1 MTAQFSGNTDSR
13 VTTGNNGGVDSG
25 GPAGHASQIRAY
37 LECLL
42 SQRHLSALTV
52 VSYGRDLNELLE
64 LLGGDGR
71 LQKESPRSGT
81 AAVPAFIDVSH
92 FHIRRFAS
100 QLHARGLSARS
111 IARKLSAWRGFF
123 DWLSESTTLACNPV
137 DGVKAPKRGKPLPK
151 ALSADDAVRLVAT
164 AAPVR
169 ASSAVHHDITG
180 AGMLPVRS
188 LLDTASRACN
198 RAMFE
203 LLYSSGLRVSELVG
217 LDLRYGQDNGNA
229 SAGWI
234 DFDAHDVTVTGKGNK
249 KRCVPVGQAAITAL
263 NDWVGLRQ
271 TIAKAD
277 IPALFVNSRGKRM
290 SIRSVQ
296 LRLKYH
302 AQAVGIPVD
311 VHPHVL
317 RHSFASH
324 VLQSSG
330 DLRAVQEMLGH
341 ASITSTQ
348 IYTSLDFQRLAQVYD
363 AAHPRARKKS

>member
-1 MTAQFSGNTDSR
+1 MPLPPLPSD
-13 VTTGNNGGVDSG
+13 
-25 GPAGHASQIRAY
+25 PAAPVAALPDKSVAVPLPQPCVSAY
-37 LECLL
+37 LDSLR
-42 SQRHLSALTV
+42 SQRHLSPHTLINYA
-52 VSYGRDLNELLE
+52 RDLQEL
-64 LLGGDGR
+64 GR
-71 LQKESPRSGT
+71 L
-81 AAVPAFIDVSH
+81 AAGDDGAIDFVAISH
-92 FHIRRFAS
+92 FQIRRFAS
-100 QLHARGLSARS
+100 QLHARGLGARS

-123 DWLSESTTLACNPV
+123 TWLSESTALPANPV

-151 ALSADDAVRLVAT
+151 ALSADDAVRLVSGAAGAGAT
-164 AAPVR
+164 AA
-169 ASSAVHHDITG
+169 ATG
-180 AGMLPVRS
+180 
-188 LLDTASRACN
+188 TAAAKATGACN

-217 LDLRYGQDNGNA
+217 LDLRYAQDGQSV

-234 DFDAHDVTVTGKGNK
+234 DFEAHEVIVTGKGNK
-249 KRCVPVGQAAITAL
+249 MRMVPVGQAALDAL
-263 NDWVGLRQ
+263 EQWIMLRPNL
-271 TIAKAD
+271 AAPD
-277 IPALFVNSRGKRM
+277 SRALFVSGRGARM
-290 SIRSVQ
+290 SARMVQ
-296 LRLKYH
+296 LRLKAH
-302 AQAVGIPVD
+302 AQAIGIPVD